1 MKISKRQLRR
11 IIISELQSQ
20 RARDDVSAGSDR
32 DDLDGERRPD
42 LELDE
47 SDDAAADDE
56 AAAEGE
62 TIAERRRRVNRI
74 KLRQMIR
81 EEKRKIMIEN
91 RVRASRRSRRRR

>member
-1 MKISKRQLRR
+1 MRISKRQLRK
-11 IIISELQSQ
+11 IILSELQSQ
-20 RARDDVSAGSDR
+20 RARDDVSAGSGR

-47 SDDAAADDE
+47 SDDAAADDA

-62 TIAERRRRVNRI
+62 PIEERRQRI
-74 KLRQMIR
+74 TRNKLRQMIR

-91 RVRASRRSRRRR
+91 RARAARRSRRRR